1 MSSTEKSDTPN
12 FDDVDYGELGDEYR
26 QYNDIFKGLDIETQK
41 KLFREYPNDKNIHI
55 GIFKNISDPKIQRLL
70 SSLSQSER
78 DELDSKNIRTKYILL
93 REMLNK
99 KKKVVSSSPSS
110 DEFVKTAIIIPFR
123 DSEKDKPRTK
133 QLNKLTTFMES
144 YLSGHNYKIFVMEQ
158 PNDGHKFNR
167 GQLLNAG
174 FDIASAEGY
183 NNFIFHDVDLLP
195 SEELKPYYENIPTD
209 KPVHIAAVWDRYNK
223 NPSYFGGIVA
233 FTSDMF
239 TKINGYPNNFW
250 GWGGEDDEIYKRTK
264 KFYDIEKV
272 KEGSIKDLEELNLE
286 EKLDYLRE
294 NDLKFMQKT
303 EALAQHEA
311 TWKKNGLNNLNIR
324 IIRKDRCGVNCV
336 LYEIEL
342 MDTDRVDQK
351 DMPKKS
357 RALDT
362 APSAI
367 PLSIR
372 MEEFKRKLDPDTIKQ
387 LDTIKDP
394 QQREEELTRMFK
406 AYDNLEDFSA
416 VLKGMKDPDILKI
429 YDSLSSREKA
439 NIDALND
446 KDKLLFLRNKMYANI
461 LSKRRMDSES
471 PSEMMPQL
479 LKDAPLEMFNQEIGD
494 LPREKVK
501 ETPQKQFDKIVRK
514 FYSVNPY
521 VFSIQSIN
529 ELEVK
534 FGTKGIKP
542 LTRNDYDS
550 VIKKLKSLG
559 FVTSN
564 NIGDYYLR
572 INCEFLDPQTGK
584 FKLSDIRTEI
594 FGLHNIQEYCKN
606 NDIKEIY
613 SKNFTTVRFVNK
625 RLAVIDKERVF
636 PVDVNDFNFRVTFNT
651 EEDVKG
657 GIKNFIMENWKKSK
671 KIFRYL
677 NRVSFKHPEHP
688 VVVDISIVKNGDKEE
703 GARWGDQMKRV
714 YTTTESNVFNN
725 QEIYQIEIEI
735 DNSRIGPATSFNT
748 PEAILVSLRKVI
760 KYVLCGLQGTNY
772 PVSYPEQREVIE
784 TYMRMIWK
792 DNFDPTKRIE
802 NKNFIGPNSKT
813 LQRTNIAT
821 IDENSNQPNIRKD
834 FVVTEKA
841 DGERHLMFINDKGK
855 IYLINTNM
863 DIIFTGAKTQN
874 EECFNSLF
882 DGELISHDKTGKF
895 INLYAA
901 FDIYYYKKD
910 DIRAYPF
917 MTSVDEDVKQS
928 RFYLLKYLLHIV
940 KPVSITDVSE
950 KNEKTVK
957 SFIERFKKTNDLISP
972 LRIRCKDFYPMSPK
986 QTIFNGCDQILSKAG
1001 QNRFEY
1007 ETDGLI
1013 FTHMYFGVGSDKVR
1027 ESGPKTK
1034 TTWDYSFKWKPPHQN
1049 TIDFL
1054 ITTVKSS
1061 NGEDVITPLFED
1073 GLNTCL
1079 SAQLSEYKTIELRC
1093 GFDEKKD
1100 GFINPCQDI
1109 IDDKLPEFKRHEENK
1124 YSNDYMPRRFY
1135 PTEPYDPNAGIC
1147 KVMLRTDDTGGKQM
1161 FSEEDDVFADN
1172 TIVEFRYD
1180 FDREEGFKWVP
1191 LRVRYDKTSQ
1201 YRRGQKQYG
1210 NSFETANENWKSIHP
1225 AGIITEDMIRTGQG
1239 IPDVIVSEDVY
1250 YNTPSG
1256 SLKTESMKN
1265 FHNLYV
1271 KKMLIKSVSKQ
1282 GDTLIDYACGKAGDL
1297 PKWIASKLSFVFGVD
1312 ISKDNLEN
1320 RLNGACARYLNM
1332 RKQNKNMPY
1341 ALFVNGNSAYNIR
1354 RGDAMLNDKAKVITS
1369 AVFGY
1374 GPKEADKIGKGVAR
1388 QYGKADEGFNV
1399 SSCQFAIHYFFE
1411 NPDTLQ
1417 GFLRNVAECT
1427 KLNGYFIGTAYD
1439 GKLVFNM
1446 LKKTKTGE
1454 SIKIIED
1461 GKKIWEV
1468 TKGYGADNFDDDSSS
1483 IGYRIDVYQESI
1495 NQNIQEFLINFD
1507 YLNRVFEA
1515 YGFTVIDRIEAQE
1528 LGLPEGSGL
1537 FSELFNNMLE
1547 EIKKNK
1553 YKEKEFLNAA
1563 NMTAFEK
1570 KISFLNRYFV
1580 YKKIREV
1587 NTEKVEL
1594 ELGEYQESGV
1604 IRNRNET
1611 KQAISVAEEEVE
1623 IRKERTPKIRK
1634 LSKKLLLIPA
1644 TEAIDELPPVVIE
1657 KAAKKSKKLKEDAP
1671 AKKKAVKLII
1681 ESDDDDE

>member
-1 MSSTEKSDTPN
+1 
-12 FDDVDYGELGDEYR
+12 
-26 QYNDIFKGLDIETQK
+26 
-41 KLFREYPNDKNIHI
+41 
-55 GIFKNISDPKIQRLL
+55 
-70 SSLSQSER
+70 
-78 DELDSKNIRTKYILL
+78 
-93 REMLNK
+93 
-99 KKKVVSSSPSS
+99 
-110 DEFVKTAIIIPFR
+110 
-123 DSEKDKPRTK
+123 
-133 QLNKLTTFMES
+133 
-144 YLSGHNYKIFVMEQ
+144 
-158 PNDGHKFNR
+158 
-167 GQLLNAG
+167 
-174 FDIASAEGY
+174 
-183 NNFIFHDVDLLP
+183 
-195 SEELKPYYENIPTD
+195 
-209 KPVHIAAVWDRYNK
+209 
-223 NPSYFGGIVA
+223 
-233 FTSDMF
+233 
-239 TKINGYPNNFW
+239 
-250 GWGGEDDEIYKRTK
+250 
-264 KFYDIEKV
+264 
-272 KEGSIKDLEELNLE
+272 
-286 EKLDYLRE
+286 
-294 NDLKFMQKT
+294 
-303 EALAQHEA
+303 
-311 TWKKNGLNNLNIR
+311 
-324 IIRKDRCGVNCV
+324 
-336 LYEIEL
+336 
-342 MDTDRVDQK
+342 
-351 DMPKKS
+351 
-357 RALDT
+357 
-362 APSAI
+362 
-367 PLSIR
+367 
-372 MEEFKRKLDPDTIKQ
+372 
-387 LDTIKDP
+387 
-394 QQREEELTRMFK
+394 MFK
-406 AYDNLEDFSA
+406 VWDNLEDSRY
-416 VLKGMKDPDILKI
+416 VIRGLMKDPDINKI
-429 YDSLSSREKA
+429 YDGLSSREKA
-439 NIDALND
+439 NIDALGD
-446 KDKLLFLRNKMYANI
+446 KEKLLFLRNKMYAEL
-461 LSKRRMDSES
+461 LSKRRMGADSS
-471 PSEMMPQL
+471 PSEMIPHL
-479 LKDAPLEMFNQEIGD
+479 LKDAPLEMFNEEIGD

-501 ETPQKQFDKIVRK
+501 ETPQKQFDKIVRT

-521 VFSIQSIN
+521 VFSIQSVN

-559 FVTSN
+559 FVTTN
-564 NIGDYYLR
+564 AIGEYYLR
-572 INCEFLDPQTGK
+572 MNCEFLDPKTGK

-594 FGLHNIQEYCKN
+594 YGLHNIQEYCKN
-606 NDIKEIY
+606 NDLKEIFA
-613 SKNFTTVRFVNK
+613 KNFTAVSFLNK
-625 RLAVIDKERVF
+625 RMAIIGKERVF
-636 PVDVNDFNFRVTFNT
+636 PVDMNDFNFRVTFNT
-651 EEDVKG
+651 EEDVKTG
-657 GIKNFIMENWKKSK
+657 VRNFIMENWKKSK

-735 DNSRIGPATSFNT
+735 DNTRIGPGTQFNN
-748 PEAILVSLRKVI
+748 PEAILTSLRKVI

-772 PVSYPEQREVIE
+772 PVSYPEQREVME

-792 DNFDPTKRIE
+792 DSFDPTKRIE

-813 LQRTNIAT
+813 LQRTNIAAF
-821 IDENSNQPNIRKD
+821 DENSNQPNIRKD

-841 DGERHLMFINDKGK
+841 DGERHLMFITDKGK

-882 DGELISHDKTGKF
+882 DGELISHDKAGKF

-910 DIRAYPF
+910 DVRTYPF
-917 MTSVDEDVKQS
+917 MSSVDEDVKKS
-928 RFYLLKYLLHIV
+928 RFYILKYLIHIM

-950 KNEKTVK
+950 KEEQTVK
-957 SFIERFKKTNDLISP
+957 SFLQRYKKSNDLISP
-972 LRIRCKDFYPMSPK
+972 LRIACKDFYPMSPK
-986 QTIFNGCDQILSKAG
+986 QTIFNGCDQILSKAE
-1001 QNRFEY
+1001 QDRFEY

-1013 FTHMYFGVGSDKVR
+1013 FTHMYFGVGSDKVG
-1027 ESGPKTK
+1027 ECGPKTK
-1034 TTWDYSFKWKPPHQN
+1034 VTWDYSFKWKPPNQN

-1061 NGEDVITPLFED
+1061 NGEDQITPLFED

-1079 SAQLSEYKTIELRC
+1079 FAQLSEYKTIELRC

-1109 IDDKLPEFKRHEENK
+1109 IDDKLPEFKRHDENK

-1147 KVMLRTDDTGGKQM
+1147 KIMLKTDDTGAKQM

-1256 SLKTESMKN
+1256 KLKTEAMKN

-1332 RKQNKNMPY
+1332 RKQNKTIPY

-1354 RGDAMLNDKAKVITS
+1354 RGDAMLNDKAKIITS

-1374 GPKEADKIGKGVAR
+1374 GPKETDKIGKGVAR
-1388 QYGKADEGFNV
+1388 QYGKGDEGFNV
-1399 SSCQFAIHYFFE
+1399 SSCQFATHYFFE

-1553 YKEKEFLNAA
+1553 YKEKEFENAA
-1563 NMTAFEK
+1563 NMSAFEK

-1594 ELGEYQESGV
+1594 ELGEYQESDV
-1604 IRNRNET
+1604 IRHRSET
-1611 KQAISVAEEEVE
+1611 KQAISVAEEEEVVKKA
-1623 IRKERTPKIRK
+1623 RKPTIRK
-1634 LSKKLLLIPA
+1634 LSKKLLLVPA
-1644 TEAIDELPPVVIE
+1644 TEASDELPPVVIE
-1657 KAAKKSKKLKEDAP
+1657 KAAKKPKKQKEDP
-1671 AKKKAVKLII
+1671 TTKKKAVKLII
-1681 ESDDDDE
+1681 ESDDEDK